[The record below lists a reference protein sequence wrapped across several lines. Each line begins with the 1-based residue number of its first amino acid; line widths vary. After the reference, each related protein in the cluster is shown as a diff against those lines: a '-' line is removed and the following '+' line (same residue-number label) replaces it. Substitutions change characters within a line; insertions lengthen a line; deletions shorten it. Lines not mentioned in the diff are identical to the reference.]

1 MIGFRAGRIPNT
13 RRVMFFIDSGY
24 LRESLR
30 QITGDENF
38 ALHKFPQSFAHKFMP
53 STTISPELIRTYY
66 YDAIYDVD
74 NPLYKERKSYF
85 DALNSYENVEV
96 KLGNLIKTTNGYR
109 QKGVD
114 ILLTIDVLTKAYQDH
129 FDYAILFCGDRDFL
143 PLVKVVKDATG
154 KKVCGMVFDGHFSND
169 LRNEFDK
176 CIIIKSNEFH
186 LIR

>member
-1 MIGFRAGRIPNT
+1 MIGFRAGRTPNI
-13 RRVMFFIDSGY
+13 RRVMFFIDGGY
-24 LRESLR
+24 LRESLKK
-30 QITGDENF
+30 ITGDENF
-38 ALHKFPQSFAHKFMP
+38 ALYKFPEYFSHKFMSS
-53 STTISPELIRTYY
+53 STIKPELIRTYY

-129 FDYAILFCGDRDFL
+129 FDYA
-143 PLVKVVKDATG
+143 KVVKDATG